1 MIKFNAEPWSTALY
15 TGLNEALDYGGIV
28 PSWNETDMDDLRE
41 LDFLGFE
48 DWVDII
54 IARHVWVLS
63 FSNSQTSTTI
73 NRNNHINPL
82 WCKLITL
89 L

>member
-15 TGLNEALDYGGIV
+15 TGLNEALDYGDIV
-28 PSWNETDMDDLRE
+28 PSWNETDMDDFRE

-54 IARHVWVLS
+54 IERHVWVLTI
-63 FSNSQTSTTI
+63 SNSQTSTTI
-73 NRNNHINPL
+73 NRNNHTNPL
-82 WCKLITL
+82 WWKLITL